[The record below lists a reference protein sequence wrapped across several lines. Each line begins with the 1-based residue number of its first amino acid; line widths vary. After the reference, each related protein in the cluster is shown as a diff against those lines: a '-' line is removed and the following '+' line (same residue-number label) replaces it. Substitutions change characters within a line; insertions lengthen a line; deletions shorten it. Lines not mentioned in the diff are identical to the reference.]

1 MVKRFARLPYQTT
14 PRLSSVSGPLIAI
27 PIYGDLMHTNGSPRD
42 GSNHFPTRSLTL
54 IFLVS
59 IPTCKA
65 IVCTFLQNVCSHS
78 HLEWHS
84 LVEVDPACRFLL
96 SNIYLLQW
104 SLNFISSTVASNFL
118 SWKWVGSHFSSIIPL
133 IWLCP
138 LRGCPISA
146 RWNVQISSAKRQ
158 GDRLADE
165 LHCDTSSRGRRSF
178 SSATSPGGRI
188 GKIVSECSR

>member
-14 PRLSSVSGPLIAI
+14 PRLSSVSEPLIAI
-27 PIYGDLMHTNGSPRD
+27 PIYGDLMHTNGSLRD

-65 IVCTFLQNVCSHS
+65 IVCTFLRNVSSHS

-84 LVEVDPACRFLL
+84 LVEVDPACRFIL

-104 SLNFISSTVASNFL
+104 SLTFHFFCSGFKFSQLEMSGFSFFINDPAYLTLSTQRLSYFCSLKRSNFICQKTRRSSGRWT
-118 SWKWVGSHFSSIIPL
+118 
-133 IWLCP
+133 P
-138 LRGCPISA
+138 LRH
-146 RWNVQISSAKRQ
+146 
-158 GDRLADE
+158 L
-165 LHCDTSSRGRRSF
+165 
-178 SSATSPGGRI
+178 
-188 GKIVSECSR
+188 